1 MIDMLLWCVCLKRW
15 TIGRLNEAFKHD
27 EFRYQ
32 VNTGLILPLY
42 PLEEV
47 STLQNMAAGSMSM

>member
-1 MIDMLLWCVCLKRW
+1 MIHS
-15 TIGRLNEAFKHD
+15 FK
-27 EFRYQ
+27 

-47 STLQNMAAGSMSM
+47 STLQNMVAGRMSV